1 LQGGLVLPGGPTLGE
16 NIVPK
21 KKCGFGVA
29 VTVAFAVALSGC
41 SDNRARQAGK
51 ELRGQVDKAQ
61 CLCNRAMTLMR
72 NVVFVDKST
81 KETSP
86 LSKDVTD
93 PGRIT
98 FPKPTAA
105 DAVNRKA
112 IDALDRAAGILKAAI
127 GQYASDADKADVAL
141 AYLQQARTHALR
153 AHYQR
158 AAAYVV
164 RIKVLQFIQKVEQAA
179 QGLRTKTVAV
189 RYYSLLA
196 AEKNKQAEK
205 TLALEKAKASDLAGA
220 LAELDDEIG
229 ELKAKKEVLSKL
241 MDKRDIEARDLLVKS
256 RQPAPN
262 DPAGMAML
270 EKALA
275 KQSEVGKAAAQIAG
289 IEGEIDV
296 RNTRRGTLALK
307 LDLAKSVQRIMQAIL
322 DASRGSVARSQAELD
337 TAKAALAEDGVKV
350 ASDTRLLADL
360 CQDFGD
366 REKLAAE
373 CLSQAADAWAKALL
387 LLSDR
392 TREVAAQKGDTHM
405 AWAQL
410 NTSRLRFR
418 ARIDRFADAMKTL
431 WEKVNRPQGVPAS
444 VHGMGQAYLAGAA
457 DVKKQ
462 AETQYQQA
470 VESYAK
476 ALKALAASDVG
487 PQLRWAYQGQLAT
500 AYIGL
505 YQLTGDKEKRDEAR
519 DLLAKAL
526 EGRESSRYL
535 KSLVW
540 FHRQLQQ

>member
-1 LQGGLVLPGGPTLGE
+1 MGE

-21 KKCGFGVA
+21 KKCGFGLA

-41 SDNRARQAGK
+41 SDNKARHAGK
-51 ELRGQVDKAQ
+51 ELRGQVNNAQ
-61 CLCNRAMTLMR
+61 RLCNRAMTLMR
-72 NVVFVDKST
+72 NVVFVDKTT

-86 LSKDVTD
+86 LSKKITD
-93 PGRIT
+93 PGQIE
-98 FPKPTAA
+98 FPKLAK
-105 DAVNRKA
+105 AVNPKA
-112 IDALDRAAGILKAAI
+112 IDALDKAAAILKDAI
-127 GQYASDADKADVAL
+127 EKYAGDADKADVAL

-158 AAAYVV
+158 AAASVA

-196 AEKNKQAEK
+196 AEKNKQAQE
-205 TLALEKAKASDLAGA
+205 TLKLEKAKALQLTGA
-220 LAELDDEIG
+220 LKELDGEIG
-229 ELKAKKEVLSKL
+229 ELKAKKEVLSRL
-241 MDKRDIEARDLLVKS
+241 RDKRDIEARDLLVKS

-262 DPAGMAML
+262 DPAGLEML

-275 KQSEVGKAAAQIAG
+275 KQSEVGKADAQIAG

-296 RNTRRGTLALK
+296 LNTRRGTLALK
-307 LDLAKSVQRIMQAIL
+307 LDLAKSIQRIMQAIL
-322 DASRGSVARSQAELD
+322 KASRGSVAKSQAELE
-337 TAKAALAEDGVKV
+337 TAKTALTEDAVKV
-350 ASDTRLLADL
+350 DSDTRLLADL
-360 CQDFGD
+360 CKDFGD
-366 REKLAAE
+366 REKLAEE
-373 CLSQAADAWAKALL
+373 CLSQAVDAWAKALL
-387 LLSDR
+387 LMGDR

-418 ARIDRFADAMKTL
+418 ARIDRFADAMKAL
-431 WEKVNRPQGVPAS
+431 WEKVNRPGS
-444 VHGMGQAYLAGAA
+444 VHGMGQAYLADAA

-470 VESYAK
+470 VESYDK
-476 ALKALAASDVG
+476 ALSASDVG
-487 PQLRWAYQGQLAT
+487 PQLRWADQGQLAT

-505 YQLTGDKEKRDEAR
+505 YQLTGDKETRDEAR
-519 DLLAKAL
+519 NLLAKAL
-526 EGRESSRYL
+526 EDRESSPYL
-535 KSLVW
+535 KALVW